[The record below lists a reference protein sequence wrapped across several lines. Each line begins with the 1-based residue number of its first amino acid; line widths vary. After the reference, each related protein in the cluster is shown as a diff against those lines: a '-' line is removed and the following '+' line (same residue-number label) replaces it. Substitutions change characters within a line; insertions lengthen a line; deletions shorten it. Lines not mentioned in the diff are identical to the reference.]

1 MDIKPTDMFR
11 EYPGSLYSP
20 QTPSTLSS
28 ILYHFDEST
37 VDLVRVGETRSP
49 SLDLE
54 VDEPVRII
62 LAGQS
67 ERGITEGH
75 LVGSLC
81 DDHIVE
87 LTKLSGLVRFFEF
100 RRAITGGGYSPILK
114 SMVKYAIMLREL

>member
-1 MDIKPTDMFR
+1 MFR

-28 ILYHFDEST
+28 SLYHFDGST
-37 VDLVRVGETRSP
+37 VDLVQVGETRSP
-49 SLDLE
+49 SLNLE
-54 VDEPVRII
+54 VDEPVGII

-67 ERGITEGH
+67 ELGITEG